1 MECVSFVSNYWILEK
16 ELLSLL
22 LPAGLVEL
30 FELDKVDTLPD
41 GYHLHLFQKNIPPS
55 ALEGHKLESKG
66 FFESVT
72 IRDFPLRG
80 KACFL
85 HLRRRK
91 WLDHDTGQIVFHEWD
106 EVAKGTR
113 MTKEFAAFL
122 KHIGRELSR

>member
-1 MECVSFVSNYWILEK
+1 M
-16 ELLSLL
+16 LSLL
-22 LPAGLVEL
+22 LPSGLVEL
-30 FELDKVDTLPD
+30 FELEKVENLSD
-41 GYHLHLFQKNIPPS
+41 GYHLYLFQKNLPPDT
-55 ALEGHKLESKG
+55 LKGHKLESKG
-66 FFESVT
+66 FFESIT

-80 KACFL
+80 RACFL

-122 KHIGRELSR
+122 KDIRRQLSG